1 MERANVTLRTA
12 IKPTHIAVSTP
23 TSANSAGEYRW
34 NPAAVESLFALSNA
48 LLGISSSAE
57 FFSHC
62 DSGFAT
68 EDGSSSRCSS
78 SHSTTARQPNNDNN
92 NDSNSNSSNNNNN
105 NKNSSS
111 RTTTTT
117 TTATAT
123 AATT

>member
-1 MERANVTLRTA
+1 MGIAQQQHEQQHEEEEKKKTTTGTIAVSGVTDGESECDPARTA

-78 SHSTTARQPNNDNN
+78 SHSTTARQPNNDN
-92 NDSNSNSSNNNNN
+92 
-105 NKNSSS
+105 
-111 RTTTTT
+111 
-117 TTATAT
+117 
-123 AATT
+123 